1 MGERMSI
8 LGFATPAQATLFV
21 LILISRVGDVGSTF
35 VATPTLKME
44 ANPLMR
50 IGGWRLAIASLLLC
64 LIPFYDAR
72 LGMTVLVLSLLVTAS
87 NLSKGW
93 LMRALGEEGYGAVTA
108 AAVQRS
114 SLMTALAFVL
124 VGAASVGVAGLVMV
138 YVSGGSGTWSYWAA
152 SGVVLYAVATAFYG
166 SLAAIGLFRR
176 VAQLRSSEG
185 TI

>member
-1 MGERMSI
+1 
-8 LGFATPAQATLFV
+8 
-21 LILISRVGDVGSTF
+21 
-35 VATPTLKME
+35 
-44 ANPLMR
+44 
-50 IGGWRLAIASLLLC
+50 
-64 LIPFYDAR
+64 
-72 LGMTVLVLSLLVTAS
+72 
-87 NLSKGW
+87 
-93 LMRALGEEGYGAVTA
+93 MRALGEEGYGAVTA
-108 AAVQRS
+108 AAAQRS

-176 VAQLRSSEG
+176 VAQLRSSEA